1 MLKDYA
7 EAFREKKVA
16 FIGLGISNLP
26 VAELLASSGVRCTV
40 RANKVPTEQDS
51 LTMLREQGVAFRFG
65 EDYLA
70 DLDED
75 VLFLAPAVRPDLPEL
90 KRAAERGAI
99 LTSEMQEFFRLCPCK
114 RIAVTGSDGKTT
126 TTTLIAKLLEAA
138 GHRVHLGGN
147 IGKNLLSTL
156 DDIRP
161 EDYAVVELSSF
172 QLFKLQD
179 SPEIA
184 LITNL
189 APNHLDWHV
198 NMEEYA
204 AAKANIFSHQGK
216 DGLLVLN
223 RDDPYADFY
232 AKQANGRILW
242 ISGEEKLPAESGVW
256 FDGEGIHRGDD
267 LLLRDEEILLVG
279 RHNRYNYA
287 QALAAL
293 GDLVPVEAARSVAKS
308 FGGVEH
314 RIEFIREK
322 GGVKFY
328 NSSIDSSPSRT
339 SACLHSFAQK
349 VIVICGGYDK
359 KIPLEPLGPLFREK
373 VKAAVLC
380 GATADGIE
388 KVLKS
393 VGYANYVR
401 ETDFE
406 AAVRTAAQM
415 AAPGDCVVLSPAAA
429 SFDMFKNFAERGE
442 TFRRIV
448 LNL

>member
-1 MLKDYA
+1 MLKEYA
-7 EAFREKKVA
+7 ESFRGKTVS
-16 FIGLGISNLP
+16 FIGLGVSNLP
-26 VAELLASSGVRCTV
+26 IAELFASSGVRCTV
-40 RANKVPTEQDS
+40 RANKTPDDQTSLAMLKENGVP
-51 LTMLREQGVAFRFG
+51 FRFG

-90 KRAAERGAI
+90 RQAAERGAAI
-99 LTSEMQEFFRLCPCK
+99 TSEMQEFFRLCPCK
-114 RIAVTGSDGKTT
+114 RIGVTGSDGKTT
-126 TTTLIAKLLEAA
+126 TTTLVAKLLEAA
-138 GHRVHLGGN
+138 GYRVHLGGN
-147 IGKNLLSTL
+147 IGKNLLAQL
-156 DDIRP
+156 DDVRP

-172 QLFKLQD
+172 QLFKMNR

-189 APNHLDWHV
+189 APNHLDWHRD
-198 NMEEYA
+198 MEEYA
-204 AAKANIFSHQGK
+204 DAKANIFAYQGK

-223 RDDPYADFY
+223 RDDPYAERY
-232 AKQANGRILW
+232 ASQAKGRILW
-242 ISGEEKLPAESGVW
+242 ISGQEKLPEGVW
-256 FDGEGIHRGDD
+256 FDGEGIHRGDR
-267 LLLRDEEILLVG
+267 LLLQEKDILLVG

-293 GDLVPVEAARSVAKS
+293 GDLVPVEAARTVART

-314 RIEFIREK
+314 RIEFLREK

-339 SACLHSFAQK
+339 AACLNSFAQK

-359 KIPLEPLGPLFREK
+359 KIPLEPLGPLFQEK
-373 VKAAVLC
+373 AKAAVLC
-380 GATADGIE
+380 GATAEKLE
-388 KVLKS
+388 KVLLS
-393 VGYANYVR
+393 VGYKNYVR
-401 ETDFE
+401 EADFE
-406 AAVRTAAQM
+406 KAVHTAVQM
-415 AAPGDCVVLSPAAA
+415 AEPGDCVVLSPAAA

-448 LNL
+448 MNL

>member
-1 MLKDYA
+1 MLKEYA
-7 EAFREKKVA
+7 ESFRGKTVA
-16 FIGLGISNLP
+16 FIGLGVSNLP
-26 VAELLASSGVRCTV
+26 IAELFASSGVRCTV
-40 RANKVPTEQDS
+40 RANKAPEDGALPALWVKYGVPHT
-51 LTMLREQGVAFRFG
+51 FG
-65 EDYLA
+65 DIYLD
-70 DLDED
+70 DLNED

-90 KRAAERGAI
+90 QRAAERGAV
-99 LTSEMQEFFRLCPCK
+99 LTNEMQEFFRLCPCK
-114 RIAVTGSDGKTT
+114 RIGVTGSDGKTT
-126 TTTLIAKLLEAA
+126 TTTLVAKLLEAA

-172 QLFKLQD
+172 QLFKMNR

-189 APNHLDWHV
+189 APNHLDWHKD
-198 NMEEYA
+198 MEEYA
-204 AAKANIFSHQGK
+204 DAKANIFSHQGK
-216 DGLLVLN
+216 DGLLILN
-223 RDDPYADFY
+223 RDDPYAEQY
-232 AKQANGRILW
+232 ASRANGRILW
-242 ISGEEKLPAESGVW
+242 ISGQEKLPDGVW
-256 FDGEGIHRGDD
+256 FDEEGIHRGDE
-267 LLLRDEEILLVG
+267 LLLRDEDILLVG

-293 GDLVPVEAARSVAKS
+293 GDLVPVEAARTVAS
-308 FGGVEH
+308 TFGGVEH
-314 RIEFIREK
+314 RIEFLREK

-339 SACLHSFAQK
+339 TACLNSFAQK

-359 KIPLEPLGPLFREK
+359 KIPLDPLGPLFLK
-373 VKAAVLC
+373 KAKAAILC
-380 GATADGIE
+380 GATAEKIE
-388 KVLKS
+388 AVLQN
-393 VGYANYVR
+393 VGYRNYVR

-406 AAVRTAAQM
+406 QAVHTAVQLAE
-415 AAPGDCVVLSPAAA
+415 PGDCVVLSPAAA

-448 LNL
+448 MNL